1 MISKS
6 SSIATFFIALS
17 IIWKMALTQANPD
30 ARSINIHNDSG
41 SKVEVY
47 WIHPNTNEAVLQ
59 SSPFIYNGA
68 TFSLNSFV
76 SHAFEAREIP
86 EKGGKCAGENH
97 TCRIGYFAVNE
108 NDEQVI
114 FINSN
119 FEVKHQDNIT
129 KAKDSAAELIVDC
142 KEGALH
148 KIKEDGASAEKAID
162 YLTECIE
169 SSVADKMAN
178 ANEEIAFQAQIRTKM
193 AERFENYTCADFD
206 MPTTEAID
214 TRHWYSNRRKLKVEV
229 LLDRPAAKVHLVKNF
244 ITKEECDA
252 MEVAAKPKLHKATV
266 ADGKGGSEFSPNRK
280 AMQAG
285 IKIPWHLEKEQN
297 PLTTIS
303 RRVYDYVNHVLG
315 MDIKENGQEDLM
327 SIQYFGRGEED
338 TEPDRYMPHCDGDCN
353 GMDFKHGNRMA
364 TMVMYCDIPEKGG
377 ATNFRNAGI
386 HVVPEVGSATFF
398 SYIDPETMKMDD
410 RFTEH
415 SGCPVISGEK
425 KIVTQWVRYGVDD
438 ENPWDSYNTLGLKVK
453 NKGDD
458 VVVDNNA
465 DNVGDDDDD
474 DQDYYADDDAAA
486 EE

>member
-1 MISKS
+1 MMTSK
-6 SSIATFFIALS
+6 ILHAILVLVLS
-17 IIWKMALTQANPD
+17 VWTITTQASVS
-30 ARSINIHNDSG
+30 RYINIYNGSG
-41 SKVEVY
+41 SKVELY

-68 TFSLNSFV
+68 TFGLNSFV
-76 SHAFEAREIP
+76 SHVFEAREIP
-86 EKGGKCAGENH
+86 GKGGKCAGVDENCH
-97 TCRIGYFAVNE
+97 VAYFEVNQ
-108 NDEQVI
+108 NDDQVI
-114 FINSN
+114 FIDSN
-119 FEVKHQDNIT
+119 FTIKHEDDIS
-129 KAKDSAAELIVDC
+129 KAKDSAAELIAKC
-142 KEGALH
+142 KEATLNNVQ
-148 KIKEDGASAEKAID
+148 DNGASKSID
-162 YLTECIE
+162 SVHLNDLTECIE
-169 SSVADKMAN
+169 SSVTRKLEQ

-415 SGCPVISGEK
+415 SCCPVVEGEK
-425 KIVTQWVRYGVDD
+425 KIAVQWVRYGVDD
-438 ENPWDSYNTLGLKVK
+438 ENPWDSYNTLGVKVTEME
-453 NKGDD
+453 N
-458 VVVDNNA
+458 
-465 DNVGDDDDD
+465 
-474 DQDYYADDDAAA
+474 
-486 EE
+486 